1 MVTFTALVCLS
12 LMMTYLRKL
21 KCFFLQLST
30 QSQGTIIVEES
41 LETKAIYITN
51 NECEYFG
58 YILNNIFYSLAP

>member
-1 MVTFTALVCLS
+1 MLIIDDDLLEETEV
-12 LMMTYLRKL
+12 
-21 KCFFLQLST
+21 FFLQLST

-58 YILNNIFYSLAP
+58 YILNKIFNSLTP

>member
-1 MVTFTALVCLS
+1 MLIIDDDLLEETEV
-12 LMMTYLRKL
+12 
-21 KCFFLQLST
+21 FFLQLST

-58 YILNNIFYSLAP
+58 YILNNIFNSLTP